1 MSLPHYRRPVSRR
14 PTIAAAATATN
25 SLSTLVTAVKA
36 ANLAE
41 TLDSDGSYTAF
52 APNNDAF
59 ARVPENVLVWLLKPE
74 NSDELRSILLR
85 HLLPTI
91 NMAEVIPDG
100 TQEVKTVGGDMIKT
114 EKSRNGVII
123 DSNGSKANVIA
134 TNTFTHNGIV
144 HVIDNV
150 LWLHRKVNAPD
161 TGILIFLYFF
171 DF

>member
-1 MSLPHYRRPVSRR
+1 MSRR
-14 PTIAAAATATN
+14 PTIAAAASSTN
-25 SLSTLVTAVKA
+25 SLSTLVQAVKA
-36 ANLAE
+36 AGLVD
-41 TLDSDGSYTAF
+41 TLDRDASYTVF
-52 APNNDAF
+52 APNDDAF

-74 NSDELRSILLR
+74 NSEELKSILLR

-100 TQEVKTVGGDMIKT
+100 TKEVKTVGGDMIKT

-123 DSNGSKANVIA
+123 DSNGSKANVIS

-150 LWLHRKVNAPD
+150 LWLSRKINAPD
-161 TGILIFLYFF
+161 TGYYIKLLILPFKI
-171 DF
+171 

>member
-1 MSLPHYRRPVSRR
+1 
-14 PTIAAAATATN
+14 
-25 SLSTLVTAVKA
+25 
-36 ANLAE
+36 
-41 TLDSDGSYTAF
+41 
-52 APNNDAF
+52 
-59 ARVPENVLVWLLKPE
+59 
-74 NSDELRSILLR
+74 
-85 HLLPTI
+85 
-91 NMAEVIPDG
+91 MAEVIPDG

-114 EKSRNGVII
+114 RKSRNSVII